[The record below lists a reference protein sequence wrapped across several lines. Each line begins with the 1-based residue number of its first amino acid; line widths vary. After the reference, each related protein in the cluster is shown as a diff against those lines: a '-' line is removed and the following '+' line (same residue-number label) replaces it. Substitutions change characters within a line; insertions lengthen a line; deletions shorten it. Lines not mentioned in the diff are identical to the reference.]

1 LAATLPLPAGNNP
14 VRTGFAAGRSKVVD
28 INAASA
34 INIP

>member
-1 LAATLPLPAGNNP
+1 LAATLPFPASNNP
-14 VRTGFAAGRSKVVD
+14 VSIGPAAGRSKVVD